1 MIQQITINNF
11 KGIESESLDI
21 KPLTLLTGLNSTGK
35 STCFQAILASL
46 YYNNGANANV
56 MLSSFD
62 FSFESIRNRNNNAKK
77 ISIDIKQETDNSLI
91 VDLYPEEISLNSSDK
106 IDLEESVYYLS
117 ANRLA
122 YSPDMEAVSP
132 KYKVGV
138 QGEFLFGTFE
148 AEKSNPLDTLLI
160 KDKNSETLS
169 AQLNWW
175 LTYILGIKFE
185 MQTEK
190 VTSNR
195 VKVIYKSNDLPNLS
209 PQ

>member
-1 MIQQITINNF
+1 ME
-11 KGIESESLDI
+11 G
-21 KPLTLLTGLNSTGK
+21 
-35 STCFQAILASL
+35 
-46 YYNNGANANV
+46 
-56 MLSSFD
+56 
-62 FSFESIRNRNNNAKK
+62 
-77 ISIDIKQETDNSLI
+77 
-91 VDLYPEEISLNSSDK
+91 EI
-106 IDLEESVYYLS
+106 
-117 ANRLA
+117 
-122 YSPDMEAVSP
+122 
-132 KYKVGV
+132 
-138 QGEFLFGTFE
+138 LFGTFE